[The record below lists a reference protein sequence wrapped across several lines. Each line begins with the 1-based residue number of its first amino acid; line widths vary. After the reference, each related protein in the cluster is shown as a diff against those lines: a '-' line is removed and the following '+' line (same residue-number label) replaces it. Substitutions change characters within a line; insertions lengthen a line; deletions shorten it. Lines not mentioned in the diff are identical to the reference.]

1 MGYLG
6 VINSCEGI
14 GTPLTVKAQICGYG
28 EKEDLAKE
36 MLREVVDALD
46 AAGYESMYFAAA
58 GMANANGATYA
69 SDDQANDPETIA
81 HEEWH
86 VELARGH
93 YTDNQELT
101 NILNESSAH
110 AVGLYNARE
119 VYRES
124 GDKEKL
130 AKIEKQ
136 IENSKEYSAHMLE
149 TYTLV
154 KEAEEKG
161 EDLEKLRSKVW
172 KAAHETRWGY
182 NRKNW
187 TSLLVDM
194 SYFGAFGPA
203 FDVLEEHG
211 LERGKDILK
220 EAFESTNESAD
231 ITAGKDHLLE
241 YLSEEERER
250 YDGELDIVESKA
262 PNRFYISGEDF
273 NIGLWTEDERAVH
286 IIEEVY
292 EKYRDRFESKDKVI
306 PFPVQAVNDELLDA
320 SEVRKAA

>member
-1 MGYLG
+1 VGYLG

-14 GTPLTVKAQICGYG
+14 GAPLSVKAQICGYG

-46 AAGYESMYFAAA
+46 AAGYETMYFGAA
-58 GMANANGATYA
+58 GMANADGATYA
-69 SDDQANDPETIA
+69 SDEQANDPETIA

-93 YTDNQELT
+93 YTADQNLT

-136 IENSKEYSAHMLE
+136 IEKSKEYSSHMLE

-161 EDLEKLRSKVW
+161 EDIEKLRSKVW

-182 NRKNW
+182 DRKNW
-187 TSLLVDM
+187 SSLLVDM

-220 EAFESTNESAD
+220 EAFDITNESRD

-241 YLSEEERER
+241 YISEEEREQ

-262 PNRFYISGEDF
+262 PNQFYISGEDF

-292 EKYRDRFESKDKVI
+292 EKYKDRFESKAKVI

-320 SEVRKAA
+320 SEIRKAA